1 MRFRCAPWLRSAFI
15 LLLLLP
21 LVLLLS
27 PIDGAQTPAPDSAIL
42 SSGSQVHGGP
52 APDLVIL
59 YAGEV
64 MGWTEPCG

>member
-1 MRFRCAPWLRSAFI
+1 MILAVAG
-15 LLLLLP
+15 LLLASALGVAATGPGEPAVPPAAALP
-21 LVLLLS
+21 V
-27 PIDGAQTPAPDSAIL
+27 G
-42 SSGSQVHGGP
+42 SGVQQGP